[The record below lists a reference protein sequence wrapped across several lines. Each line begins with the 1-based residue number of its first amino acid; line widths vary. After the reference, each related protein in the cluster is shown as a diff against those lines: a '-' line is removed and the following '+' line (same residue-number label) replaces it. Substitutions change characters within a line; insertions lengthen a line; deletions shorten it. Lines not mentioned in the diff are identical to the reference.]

1 MLLAIVSS
9 TLLAFMHMVSSSL
22 VSLCSGPSLLLVLNR
37 YEAIQGWRGMMGA
50 VDPAEAKEADP
61 NWWEGKGNWGR
72 EGRVHCD
79 CTCCMD

>member
-1 MLLAIVSS
+1 
-9 TLLAFMHMVSSSL
+9 
-22 VSLCSGPSLLLVLNR
+22 
-37 YEAIQGWRGMMGA
+37 MGA

-79 CTCCMD
+79 CTCCTD

>member
-1 MLLAIVSS
+1 MLWY
-9 TLLAFMHMVSSSL
+9 TCMLLAFMHIVSSSL
-22 VSLCSGPSLLLVLNR
+22 VSLYSGPSLLLVLSR